1 MSYISTFISFE
12 INAFFQGVDFD
23 QDFNP
28 EEHDKKMQSLFN
40 EEFYDAGGDE
50 EEKPEFP
57 DLDKELDLGMY

>member
-1 MSYISTFISFE
+1 M
-12 INAFFQGVDFD
+12 DFD

-40 EEFYDAGGDE
+40 KEFYDGGEEE

-57 DLDKELDLGMY
+57 DLDKELELGIIILLSIK